1 MKKIVIICF
10 LIIEALLMAEEVTV
24 SYPKNQMGYNFYKNL
39 ETGSY
44 QGNYVDILS
53 EINQDNRYNFTYK
66 LAGTK
71 TEDLQLRKR
80 GNFSSRYYYLET
92 PYTQKIFLI
101 GKKNMYLQD
110 LEYLKRVNLG
120 CLDLGVDEV
129 AKLQDTYSFLRDVK
143 TTFFRNE
150 TDAYYAL
157 QNGKIDLLAVLNFK
171 KSNTFD
177 AEILE
182 ILNLKEYIGVKKG
195 NEELL
200 NRIKE
205 DLISLSH
212 DHEKILERNI
222 KNRKEYFQYIYRD
235 LSNYEEIREKY
246 KKLKVWVPSKDFSPY
261 YKERFFKK
269 IGIVPYLM
277 EKIAFFIDAEI
288 EYVFSK
294 DEDWDIQAVDF
305 TQNPKTMSREYFR
318 TKLGGV
324 NHLYDSK
331 ITNYTQLNNL
341 KIIKLE
347 NMDIDMMLN
356 KIKYKELIEVP
367 TLEDAFKSLKDRKGD
382 VILGPY
388 FLLNQYMLHHNLDK
402 HFKISQSKYDI
413 VVEMTFKDERLR
425 DTLNNFLLS
434 YTTDEMEFI
443 SNTSLLLDK
452 PVNIWLI
459 LFNIVIALVVIG
471 NVLIVRKYIVKHK
484 LKELVTL
491 FGRIEDI
498 NIVKD
503 NRSLYHTTNVSHI
516 AKLIAQELKFSKR
529 KVLNLEKLGLIHD
542 IGLVFIPKEVIIK
555 KKTGI
560 LDSKEE
566 KIFREHVNMG
576 DILLKGIGISAK
588 NRKIIKYHHENLD
601 GTGYLKISRRKIS
614 IESQILRAGDIYDRV
629 VSWEKKSHE
638 KAMEVLEN
646 GRGRYVDARIVDV
659 FYNLEEQLK
668 ELYSSENQGKSIETL
683 LKEFE
688 EILSK

>member
-235 LSNYEEIREKY
+235 LSNYEEIKEKY

-305 TQNPKTMSREYFR
+305 TQNQKTMSREYFR

-347 NMDIDMMLN
+347 NMDIDMILN
-356 KIKYKELIEVP
+356 KVKYKELIEVP

-516 AKLIAQELKFSKR
+516 SKLIAQELKFSKR

-601 GTGYLKISRRKIS
+601 GTGYLKISGRKIS

-646 GRGRYVDARIVDV
+646 GRGRYVDTRIVDV

>member
-10 LIIEALLMAEEVTV
+10 LIIEALLIAEEVTV

-44 QGNYVDILS
+44 QGNYMDILS

-71 TEDLQLRKR
+71 TEDIQLRKR

-101 GKKNMYLQD
+101 GKKNMLLQD

-120 CLDLGVDEV
+120 CLDLGVDEIS
-129 AKLQDTYSFLRDVK
+129 KLQDTYDFLRDVK

-182 ILNLKEYIGVKKG
+182 IVNIKEYIGVKKG

-222 KNRKEYFQYIYRD
+222 KNRKEYFQYIYKD

-277 EKIAFFIDAEI
+277 EKISFFLDAEI
-288 EYVFSK
+288 EYVFSE

-305 TQNPKTMSREYFR
+305 TQNPKTMSREFFR

-324 NHLYDSK
+324 SHLYDST
-331 ITNYTQLNNL
+331 ITNYTHLNNL

-347 NMDIDMMLN
+347 NMDIDVILN

-367 TLEDAFKSLKDRKGD
+367 TLEDAFKLLKDRKGD

-388 FLLNQYMLHHNLDK
+388 FLLNQYMLHHKLDK
-402 HFKISQSKYDI
+402 HFKIAQSKYDI

-434 YTTDEMEFI
+434 YTTDEIEFI

-555 KKTGI
+555 KETGI

-646 GRGRYVDARIVDV
+646 GRGRYVDARIIDV